1 MQVYVV
7 NAIHAVFIVTSFS
20 FFVRRAKQNINFVC
34 VQFIVL
40 SFFFYYFKKINVK
53 TISNDTL

>member
-20 FFVRRAKQNINFVC
+20 FFVRRAKQNVNFVC

-40 SFFFYYFKKINVK
+40 SFFFI
-53 TISNDTL
+53 ILRR